1 MSSSACERESDGVVG
16 AFPTLEQARCP
27 YPLYREIRDERC
39 PVARSERGE
48 YLVSRHE
55 DVAFALKHPEIFSS
69 DVGNGGPRENAGGYL
84 AMLNSDPPEHAAK
97 RRLAFEPFKPG
108 RMKAQIPMIEQVV
121 DELLDS
127 FAGDG
132 EVDFNERFAV
142 PLPIIVTAKLMG
154 LPPEDYDQIRDWS
167 TLEGSGTVYLPD
179 DRRHAEVA
187 KDGRMVAYLKRVLAE
202 RRAAPGDDVLSE
214 MIAAQIERDGEYD
227 ETKLTA
233 EGAVLLLGGI
243 VTTAHMICSA
253 LLLLL
258 RNPERMAEIRADHGR
273 IPKLLEESL
282 RLESP
287 VQWRPRRC
295 TVDTELG
302 GVTIPTGSRVLL
314 LLAAANRDERKFDE
328 PDAFDETRDNVKQH
342 MAFGLGAHFC
352 LGAPLARLEGK
363 IAFERLLDRLDEIQL
378 AVPVDEI
385 DPIPSVLFRAPS
397 RLPITFRAAA

>member
-1 MSSSACERESDGVVG
+1 MSSACERESSGTAG

-27 YPLYREIRDERC
+27 YPLYRELRDERC
-39 PVARSERGE
+39 PVACSDRGE

-55 DVAFALKHPEIFSS
+55 DVTFALRHPEIFSS
-69 DVGNGGPRENAGGYL
+69 DVGAGGPRENAGGYL

-97 RRLAFEPFKPG
+97 RRLAFEPFRPG
-108 RMKAQIPMIEQVV
+108 RMKAQIPMIERVV
-121 DELLDS
+121 DGLIDD
-127 FAGDG
+127 FADAG
-132 EVDFNERFAV
+132 EVDFNARFAV
-142 PLPIIVTAKLMG
+142 PLPIIVTARLMG
-154 LPPEDYDQIRDWS
+154 LPPADYEQIRDWS
-167 TLEGSGTVYLPD
+167 TLEGSGTVYLPE

-187 KDGRMVAYLKRVLAE
+187 KDGRMVAYITQLLADRRE
-202 RRAAPGDDVLSE
+202 RPGDDVLSE

-227 ETKLTA
+227 EVALTA
-233 EGAVLLLGGI
+233 EAAVLLLGGI

-258 RNPERMAEIRADHGR
+258 RNPERMAGIRADPAR
-273 IPKLLEESL
+273 IPALLEESL

-295 TVDTELG
+295 TVETELG
-302 GVTIPTGSRVLL
+302 GVTIPAGSRVLL
-314 LLAAANRDERKFDE
+314 LLAAANRDERKFDA

-342 MAFGLGAHFC
+342 TAFGLGAHFC
-352 LGAPLARLEGK
+352 LGAPLARLEGR
-363 IAFERLLDRLDEIQL
+363 IAFERLLGRLDEIRL
-378 AVPVDEI
+378 AVPAEQI